1 VVVRRTGSSQ
11 DSRDLRVVRELRSA
25 IVPGSPQLEETR
37 VVVFR
42 PSALLRGTVA
52 ILISVVAATA
62 GQ

>member
-1 VVVRRTGSSQ
+1 
-11 DSRDLRVVRELRSA
+11 VVRELRSA